1 MSKPDDAVVIERT
14 FDEPVEVIW
23 QMWTDPAHV
32 QAWYGPHG
40 ASIPEIAMDVRVGGQ
55 RRLLMEVT
63 TPNGPMQ
70 MWFTGEYRE
79 VDEPRRL
86 VFTEAMSPAAP
97 PDASA
102 VGDDPPHAAPITEVI
117 VELDD
122 LDGRTRMV
130 MTHVGVP
137 ADSPGAV
144 GWTMAF
150 DKMATHAA
158 RTRA

>member
-1 MSKPDDAVVIERT
+1 MSNAEDAVVIERT

-23 QMWTDPAHV
+23 QMWTDPTHV

-86 VFTEAMSPAAP
+86 VFTEAMSPAGPA
-97 PDASA
+97 DVSA
-102 VGDDPPHAAPITEVI
+102 VGGDGPHASPITEVV

-158 RTRA
+158 STRS